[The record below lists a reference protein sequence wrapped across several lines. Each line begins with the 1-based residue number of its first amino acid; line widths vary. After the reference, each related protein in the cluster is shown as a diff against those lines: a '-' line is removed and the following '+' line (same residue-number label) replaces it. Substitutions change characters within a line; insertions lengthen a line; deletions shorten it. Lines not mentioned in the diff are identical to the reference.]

1 LNGNVAR
8 NSGKGDP
15 YFRFDLSF
23 ARTISI
29 RERVKVELRAD
40 FFNVFNHTNFLGF
53 NGLDTLNG
61 FAIPSLTTTDALGN
75 TIPNPGFTSTCMGC
89 LNPFTGQ
96 FVGSS
101 GRILHLGD
109 LQHGLVSPKNNLY
122 SAFGPAGIGDPTVAD
137 IARQIQ
143 LTLHVRW

>member
-1 LNGNVAR
+1 VDSLDGTTPVHFQFLNGNVAR

-15 YFRFDLSF
+15 YFRFDLSV

-61 FAIPSLTTTDALGN
+61 FAVPSLTTTDALGN
-75 TIPNPGFTSTCMGC
+75 TIPNPGFTSSYMGC
-89 LNPFTGQ
+89 LNPFNGQ

-101 GRILHLGD
+101 GRVLHLED
-109 LQHGLVSPKNNLY
+109 LQHGLVSLKTTCIRH
-122 SAFGPAGIGDPTVAD
+122 SALRALAIP
-137 IARQIQ
+137 R
-143 LTLHVRW
+143 